1 MESVTCPHCGAVV
14 RRGNFCSR
22 CSGKLVEVCDCWVKK
37 KAYNCGRDECPGIR
51 LHRLELLEL
60 PSQKREEVRTWKQFS
75 SRIATGGTS

>member
-1 MESVTCPHCGAVV
+1 MERVTCPHCGAVV

-60 PSQKREEVRTWKQFS
+60 PSQKREEVR
-75 SRIATGGTS
+75 I